1 MTYPKEVYVKIL
13 RLVLILSLLV
23 GCAAQ
28 LYGDEI
34 NLDVKEKT
42 LSNGM
47 KILVVEN
54 HLAPVLST
62 YLRFRVG
69 AVDEHSGITGCSHL
83 LEHMLFKGTKIM
95 GTTDFE
101 AEVPLM
107 KKIDSLAAL
116 LRDENGKLR
125 NPLSDGSDERVTAL
139 REEMAALQTEQAQ
152 YIVKDELWETYLKNG
167 GTSLNA
173 STGGDGTQYYVSLP
187 ANRLELWAF
196 MEADRIGNIQLREF
210 YSERDVVREERRL
223 RTETQPRGRMYE
235 ALNATAHW
243 ASPYRWQAI
252 GWGSDIENYMREQI
266 EDYFK
271 TYYHPSNVIA
281 CIVGDVN
288 ADEVFEICEKYFG
301 VIPSG
306 PTPPPVLTDN
316 QPQMGERTVEIE
328 FDANPMAMIGW
339 HMPQAGHP
347 DVAALDVLSDILSR
361 GRTSRL
367 YKNITE
373 KKLGRASAGISF
385 SRYPDLF
392 TGSIT
397 PMGDHTVAEVIDS
410 VYAQIDKLKTEP
422 VAKWEIDKVRTQVD
436 ADFIRSLNSN
446 MGLAIR
452 IGNMEAMVGD
462 WNYLIVYR
470 EEIKQVTPEDIMRV
484 AQKYLVKKNRTVVTL
499 LKTSSIASDKT
510 KTDPH
515 L

>member
-1 MTYPKEVYVKIL
+1 MRIIKF
-13 RLVLILSLLV
+13 VLILSLLV
-23 GCAAQ
+23 GFSAQ
-28 LYGDEI
+28 LYADEI

-54 HLAPVLST
+54 HLAPVMST

-69 AVDEHSGITGCSHL
+69 AVDEHAGITGCSHL
-83 LEHMLFKGTKIM
+83 LEHMLFKGTKII
-95 GTTDFE
+95 GTTNFE
-101 AEVPLM
+101 AEIPIM

-125 NPLSDGSDERVTAL
+125 NPLAGGSDERVTAL
-139 REEMAALQTEQAQ
+139 REEMAALQAEQAQ

-173 STGGDGTQYYVSLP
+173 STGSDGTQYYVSLP

-196 MEADRIGNIQLREF
+196 MEADRIGNLQLREF

-223 RTETQPRGRMYE
+223 RTETQPRGRLYE
-235 ALNATAHW
+235 ALNASAHW

-252 GWGSDIENYMREQI
+252 GWGPDIENYMREQI

-271 TYYHPSNVIA
+271 TYYHPTNTIA
-281 CIVGDVN
+281 CVVGDVK
-288 ADEVFEICEKYFG
+288 AEEVFAICEKYFG
-301 VIPSG
+301 VIPGG
-306 PTPPPVLTDN
+306 PPPPPVFTDN
-316 QPQMGERTVEIE
+316 QPQMGERKVEIE
-328 FDANPMAMIGW
+328 FDANPMAIIGW

-373 KKLGRASAGISF
+373 KKMGRASAGISF

-392 TGSIT
+392 TSSIT
-397 PMGDHTVAEVIDS
+397 PIGDYSVEEVIDS
-410 VYAQIDKLKTEP
+410 VYAQIDRLKDEP
-422 VAKWEIDKVRTQVD
+422 VEAWEIDKVRTQVD

-452 IGNMEAMVGD
+452 LGNMEAMVGD
-462 WNYLIVYR
+462 WNYLIDYR
-470 EEIKQVTPEDIMRV
+470 AEIKQVTPEDIMRV
-484 AQKYLVKKNRTVVTL
+484 AQKYLVKRNRTVVSL
-499 LKTSSIASDKT
+499 LKTSAKASDKT
-510 KTDPH
+510 ANDPN